1 MKEQEKDQQF
11 RRLCDDY
18 RNLPPMEVLHPVL
31 IDKVHRR
38 KFIVV
43 GQIYHPVKKRTCLCV
58 FREDTL
64 YFEHMDG
71 FFDYEEQKVY
81 IGNKFMQR
89 HPIPARMNF
98 LQRETFN
105 THWLYRFIEE
115 GIYLRD
121 NDGNPLYDLKDNE
134 DGQTKIEF

>member
-1 MKEQEKDQQF
+1 
-11 RRLCDDY
+11 
-18 RNLPPMEVLHPVL
+18 
-31 IDKVHRR
+31 
-38 KFIVV
+38 
-43 GQIYHPVKKRTCLCV
+43 
-58 FREDTL
+58 
-64 YFEHMDG
+64 
-71 FFDYEEQKVY
+71 
-81 IGNKFMQR
+81 
-89 HPIPARMNF
+89 MNF